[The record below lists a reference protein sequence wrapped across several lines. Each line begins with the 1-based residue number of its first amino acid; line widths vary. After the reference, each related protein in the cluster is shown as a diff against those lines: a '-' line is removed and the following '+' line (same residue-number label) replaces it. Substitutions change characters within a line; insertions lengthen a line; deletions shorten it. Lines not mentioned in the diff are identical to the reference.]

1 MERSG
6 DDLGRH
12 HLAHPHQAAKQVE
25 RVDGLGQQH
34 AAAVTLTGAAPRLG
48 VIPGLRAPPRHLQHA
63 GLQFTQCSTRHQFT
77 QPNGAGAEPVLQHHA
92 KTQLAGL
99 CDTEQFFGAFQRHV
113 QRLFHQRVFARR
125 QHLPGNSQVRVGGCG
140 QHHGIHR
147 RVRQNFIQVGG
158 EADAA
163 GQQPLALGGTAAAHT
178 PAPVHAVVQ
187 RVQAGDMGL

>member
-1 MERSG
+1 M
-6 DDLGRH
+6 
-12 HLAHPHQAAKQVE
+12 
-25 RVDGLGQQH
+25 DGLGQQH
-34 AAAVTLTGAAPRLG
+34 AAAITLTGAAPRLG
-48 VIPGLRAPPRHLQHA
+48 VITSLRAPPWHLQHA
-63 GLQFTQCSTRHQFT
+63 GLQFTEGARCQQFT
-77 QPNGAGAEPVLQHHA
+77 QPNGTGAKAVLQHHA
-92 KTQLAGL
+92 EAQLAG
-99 CDTEQFFGAFQRHV
+99 FGNTHQLFRTLQRHV

-125 QHLPGNSQVRVGGCG
+125 QHLPGNGQVRVGGCG